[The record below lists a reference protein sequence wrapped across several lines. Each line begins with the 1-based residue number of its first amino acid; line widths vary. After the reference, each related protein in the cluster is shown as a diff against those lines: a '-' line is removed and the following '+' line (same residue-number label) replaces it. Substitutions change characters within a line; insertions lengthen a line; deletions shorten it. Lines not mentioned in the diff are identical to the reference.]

1 MKIATWNVNSLKMRL
16 PHVIEWL
23 KATQTDIVG
32 LQELKIVD
40 DLFPA
45 QELAEIGY
53 GAVWAGQKTYN
64 GVAILYK
71 LDTVQAPE
79 NLVRNIPGFDDEQRR
94 LIAGDFETA
103 AGNLRVVC
111 GYFPNG
117 AEVGCDKFIYKLDWL
132 KALHTWL
139 STEVPTH
146 PKFALMGDFNIAPD
160 DRDVWDPAFWEGN
173 ILVSPQE
180 RAAFQSLLELGLNDS
195 FRLFDQPAKIFS
207 QWDYRMLGY
216 QKNHG
221 VRIDHILV
229 SDALK
234 DSVKSAQVDK
244 APRKWS
250 KPSDHAPYWIEL
262 G

>member
-23 KATQTDIVG
+23 KTTQTDIVG

-40 DLFPA
+40 ELFPA
-45 QELAEIGY
+45 QELADIGY

-94 LIAGDFETA
+94 LIAGDFETV

-117 AEVGCDKFIYKLDWL
+117 AGWLRQIYL
-132 KALHTWL
+132 
-139 STEVPTH
+139 
-146 PKFALMGDFNIAPD
+146 
-160 DRDVWDPAFWEGN
+160 
-173 ILVSPQE
+173 
-180 RAAFQSLLELGLNDS
+180 
-195 FRLFDQPAKIFS
+195 
-207 QWDYRMLGY
+207 
-216 QKNHG
+216 
-221 VRIDHILV
+221 
-229 SDALK
+229 
-234 DSVKSAQVDK
+234 
-244 APRKWS
+244 
-250 KPSDHAPYWIEL
+250 
-262 G
+262 